1 MKVKLSRFCHY
12 WDEAALETLG
22 SEFEMMN
29 LMQSQP
35 ITKVTCESILDDF
48 TFDIP
53 PVVEVPSVLKEK
65 TKYFK
70 APWDN

>member
-1 MKVKLSRFCHY
+1 
-12 WDEAALETLG
+12 
-22 SEFEMMN
+22 MMN

-35 ITKVTCESILDDF
+35 ITKATCESILDDF

-70 APWDN
+70 APWDI